1 MKNKLAGVMIGS
13 LLLIST
19 AFAVDYST
27 MSTEELARLRGTM
40 RNATVDERNAFR
52 QEWQKRIQNMTQE
65 ERQRYLGSPQG
76 AGQGQMQRGSG
87 NAPCGTGRGRGG
99 GR

>member
-1 MKNKLAGVMIGS
+1 MKNKLAGAIIGS
-13 LLLIST
+13 ILFIST

-27 MSTEELARLRGTM
+27 MSTEELSRLRGTM
-40 RNATVDERNAFR
+40 QNATVEERNAFR
-52 QEWQKRIQNMTQE
+52 QEWQKRMQNMTQE

-87 NAPCGTGRGRGG
+87 NAPCGAGRGRGG